1 MIHWPELGPIPNPE
15 PLIGNEWD
23 YPSTSGSQLEVSL
36 PPRDIWPCLETFGCH
51 SGGSATGISLIEA
64 RDAGKHPTMHRTVPH
79 NRELWPKMLI
89 MPRLEN
95 PALDSSGLPLGW
107 GPFLP
112 KHIAYPRWTG
122 AECTLGLSH
131 SPCQQD
137 SQVPR
142 SHPGPP
148 SLHNSLE
155 GSPTQAPLWSFLSG
169 FCSNSKSFIK
179 DFNLIKLQEA
189 S

>member
-23 YPSTSGSQLEVSL
+23 YPSTSGSQLGVSL

-51 SGGSATGISLIEA
+51 SGGNATGISLIEA
-64 RDAGKHPTMHRTVPH
+64 RDAGKPSTMHRTVPH
-79 NRELWPKMLI
+79 NKELWPKMLI

-112 KHIAYPRWTG
+112 KHISHIPDGQGQNAHWGSATVPASKTPRSPG
-122 AECTLGLSH
+122 HTLGL
-131 SPCQQD
+131 
-137 SQVPR
+137 
-142 SHPGPP
+142 PP
-148 SLHNSLE
+148 SITHWKAAPPKLLC
-155 GSPTQAPLWSFLSG
+155 GVFYLAFVPTLRAL
-169 FCSNSKSFIK
+169 
-179 DFNLIKLQEA
+179 
-189 S
+189 